1 MHLIHDLRLVLLS
14 IAACLEARGRHH
26 ASAASDAVHALRL
39 LDIGIDIT
47 DELLLSSCART
58 PVSFIDVNTV
68 VEDLDAAISAIVGPA
83 VVVNTKVGALDSRVH
98 AQRIDIERIVLNLVL
113 NAAAAMPSGG
123 VLTIETESD
132 LDGRRPAPDS
142 IPSFGTVR
150 IRIRDSGRGMSDAQL
165 ERAINP
171 TASPRPDGSGLGL
184 ASVAL
189 ILTRLS
195 GTLAIDC
202 DDPPG
207 TLVTVT
213 LPLSTQA
220 STRIH

>member
-14 IAACLEARGRHH
+14 IAACLEAKGGRR
-26 ASAASDAVHALRL
+26 ASAPPETAHSLRL
-39 LDIGIDIT
+39 LDIGLNIT
-47 DELLLSSCART
+47 DEMLMSSCTRP
-58 PVSFIDVNTV
+58 PVTYIDVNTV
-68 VEDLDAAISAIVGPA
+68 LEDLDAVISTIVGPA
-83 VVVNTKVGALDSRVH
+83 IVVTTKVGALDSRVH

-132 LDGRRPAPDS
+132 FDGRKPAPDS
-142 IPSFGTVR
+142 IPSFGTLR
-150 IRIRDSGRGMSDAQL
+150 IRVRDTGRGMSDSQL
-165 ERAINP
+165 LRVVDPMA
-171 TASPRPDGSGLGL
+171 APRPDGSGLGL

-189 ILTRLS
+189 ILTRLA
-195 GTLAIDC
+195 GTLAISC

-207 TLVTVT
+207 TLVTVS

-220 STRIH
+220 STRVH